1 MMRPNIAAHMIAPTT
16 SNGSSRGA
24 GSGSARPRISEAIAN
39 GTALANT
46 HGQGATART
55 RPPIV
60 GAAAA
65 ELETTT
71 ELIPSPRPSCFA
83 G

>member
-1 MMRPNIAAHMIAPTT
+1 L
-16 SNGSSRGA
+16 
-24 GSGSARPRISEAIAN
+24 GSGSARPSASETIAN

-46 HGQGATART
+46 QGQGAKDRT
-55 RPPIV
+55 NPPIV

-65 ELETTT
+65 ALDTIT
-71 ELIPSPRPSCFA
+71 ELIPSPRPNCLA